1 MLRSHSLRCLGC
13 WGGAEVG
20 SSEGLKHLVS
30 ANMKTCGAKPSEI
43 CRRSVVAVWT
53 TGENC

>member
-1 MLRSHSLRCLGC
+1 MLRSHSLRGLGC
-13 WGGAEVG
+13 FGAEVG

>member
-13 WGGAEVG
+13 WSGAEVG
-20 SSEGLKHLVS
+20 SSEGLKQLVS
-30 ANMKTCGAKPSEI
+30 ANMKICGAKLSEI